1 MQKTQHHW
9 QYIQDDA
16 ALKAAC
22 EAMAGAP
29 RLAVDT
35 EFIGEKYYYA
45 RLELLQ
51 ICDGRNVFL
60 IDAPM
65 IRDLKPIA
73 ALLGNS
79 STLKLFHASS
89 QDLVILERALGID
102 CTPLFDTQIAASLLG
117 YGAQIS
123 LANLVREITGID
135 VSSRHTTSDWS
146 HRPLTEEQLDY
157 AANDVLHLHAIHD
170 KLAGELAAR
179 GRTPW
184 MEGEMRDFIDHV
196 FTADDK
202 GDDEIHRRVK
212 DWMSLS
218 GRELAILRELAI
230 WRENMAREQNLPRR
244 SVVTDEGLVEMAR
257 FQPDTKEKA
266 QKLRRANAGQ
276 IMRHFAALR
285 DAIQR
290 GRNVPKENWPRKPIA
305 QKTEI
310 PEGLVE
316 LALALLRTEAR
327 RQDVAPMVL
336 ATTSELEQVVIR
348 HREPNAEELP
358 LLHGWRRDI
367 VGRKILDLLDGRIA
381 LYLDADGELRTHEL
395 K

>member
-1 MQKTQHHW
+1 
-9 QYIQDDA
+9 
-16 ALKAAC
+16 
-22 EAMAGAP
+22 
-29 RLAVDT
+29 
-35 EFIGEKYYYA
+35 
-45 RLELLQ
+45 
-51 ICDGRNVFL
+51 
-60 IDAPM
+60 
-65 IRDLKPIA
+65 
-73 ALLGNS
+73 
-79 STLKLFHASS
+79 
-89 QDLVILERALGID
+89 
-102 CTPLFDTQIAASLLG
+102 
-117 YGAQIS
+117 
-123 LANLVREITGID
+123 
-135 VSSRHTTSDWS
+135 
-146 HRPLTEEQLDY
+146 
-157 AANDVLHLHAIHD
+157 
-170 KLAGELAAR
+170 
-179 GRTPW
+179 
-184 MEGEMRDFIDHV
+184 
-196 FTADDK
+196 
-202 GDDEIHRRVK
+202 IHRRVK